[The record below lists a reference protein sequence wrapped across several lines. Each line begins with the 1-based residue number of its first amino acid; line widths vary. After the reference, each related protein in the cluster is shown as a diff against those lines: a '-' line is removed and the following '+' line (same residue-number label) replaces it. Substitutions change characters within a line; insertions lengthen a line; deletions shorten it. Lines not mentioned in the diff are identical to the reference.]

1 MSNIATSINQSK
13 KLIEFGLDVNTADMY
28 WVTYE
33 NQTYLTSMD
42 KEFDKR
48 TDTYAWSLSRLLE
61 LMPDY
66 IAVQSINNHIKV
78 SETLKIKKYGGMYVF
93 SYHFVN
99 TDFVDDIVIRK
110 SSPLDAA
117 CEMMYNL
124 LENKLIK

>member
-1 MSNIATSINQSK
+1 MSNIATSINQSQ
-13 KLIEFGLDVNTADMY
+13 KLIELGLSADTADMY

-61 LMPDY
+61 LMPSSTLD
-66 IAVQSINNHIKV
+66 ISDNHWERIRCNEKFTNWCINPI
-78 SETLKIKKYGGMYVF
+78 
-93 SYHFVN
+93 
-99 TDFVDDIVIRK
+99 
-110 SSPLDAA
+110 DAA